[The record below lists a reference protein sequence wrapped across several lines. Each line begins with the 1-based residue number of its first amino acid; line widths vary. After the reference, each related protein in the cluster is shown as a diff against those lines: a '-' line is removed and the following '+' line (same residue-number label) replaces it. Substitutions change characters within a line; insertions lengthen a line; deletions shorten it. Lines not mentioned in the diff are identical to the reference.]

1 MDVEKVIATATAEV
15 GYLEKKSAANLD
27 SKTENAGSGNY
38 TKYWK
43 DMASSMQGQ
52 PWCQCFVNW
61 CFKKTFG
68 EAKAKELLC
77 CSGKG
82 WTYYTPTAAGYF
94 KTAKRWYTSNPQAG
108 DVIYFKNSARIHHV
122 GLVIK
127 VSGGTV
133 YTIEGNTS
141 GGSAVI
147 ANGGG
152 VCQKSYPIGNSSI
165 AGYGRP
171 AYSTESQTQSTAT
184 VTKTAAATS
193 AALASAKGFDKGI
206 AGSYATTANL
216 NVRANAG
223 TGAAIIGTL
232 AKGTKV
238 QCYGYYNTSN
248 GVKWYLVKNGSL
260 TGYCS
265 SAYLQK

>member
-1 MDVEKVIATATAEV
+1 MGEESKVIATAKAEV
-15 GYLEKKSAANLD
+15 GYLEKKSMANLD

-43 DMASSMQGQ
+43 DMLTSMQGQ

-68 EAKAKELLC
+68 EAKAKELLY

-94 KTAKRWYTSNPQAG
+94 KTAKRWHTSGPQAG

-122 GLVIK
+122 GIVIK

-152 VCQKSYPIGNSSI
+152 VCQKSYQIGNSSI

-171 AYSTESQTQSTAT
+171 NYNTENQTQSTAT
-184 VTKTAAATS
+184 TTTTLAAKKAAA
-193 AALASAKGFDKGI
+193 AKSYDKSI
-206 AGSYATTANL
+206 AGTYTTKANL
-216 NVRANAG
+216 NVRQNAG
-223 TGAAIIGTL
+223 TSAAVLGVL
-232 AKGTKV
+232 QKGTRVK
-238 QCYGYYNTSN
+238 CYGYYTACN
-248 GVKWYLVKNGSL
+248 GVKWYLVQGESL

>member
-1 MDVEKVIATATAEV
+1 MEAEKVITIARAEV

-27 SKTENAGSGNY
+27 SKTENAGNGNY
-38 TKYWK
+38 TKYWR
-43 DMASSMQGQ
+43 DMLSTMQGQ

-77 CSGKG
+77 CSGKS

-152 VCQKSYPIGNSSI
+152 VRQKSYQIGNSSI

-171 AYSTESQTQSTAT
+171 NYSTESQTQST
-184 VTKTAAATS
+184 TKTAAATT
-193 AALASAKGFDKGI
+193 AALASAKGFDKSI
-206 AGSYATTANL
+206 AGTYTTTANL
-216 NVRANAG
+216 NVRTNAG

-238 QCYGYYNTSN
+238 QCYGYFNTNN

-265 SAYLQK
+265 SVYLEK